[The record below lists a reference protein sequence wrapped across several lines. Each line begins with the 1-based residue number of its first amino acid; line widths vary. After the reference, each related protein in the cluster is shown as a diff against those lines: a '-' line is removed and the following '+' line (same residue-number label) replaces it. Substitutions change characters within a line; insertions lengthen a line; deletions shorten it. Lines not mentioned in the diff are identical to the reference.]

1 MAAGGDVLSVEGTDS
16 GEWVL
21 VDCGAA
27 VVHILQPAM
36 REYYNLEEI
45 WGGKKVRMKMAADK
59 AAEHAKKLG
68 LNRVEIVDD
77 EE

>member
-1 MAAGGDVLSVEGTDS
+1 
-16 GEWVL
+16 
-21 VDCGAA
+21 
-27 VVHILQPAM
+27 M